1 MVMNERSFLDPTLRK
16 PPALAL
22 ANTVPPQTAE
32 NHADA
37 RVAGILAAARLAFA
51 EKGFDGAS
59 MQDLARA
66 AGMSVGNFYR
76 YFASKA
82 AIVQALIALDVEEM
96 GRDFQPVLASDDP
109 IATMRQQVRIKL
121 VKHQCSHDGALW
133 AEITATALRK
143 PEIGLACGMMET
155 TIADYLMQAFAAATG
170 FSIEEAQRRF
180 AAHAALMVMLVKS
193 SAMMPQQDET
203 LRNDLNA
210 MILRIIDQTLDEVA
224 ASGTKG

>member
-1 MVMNERSFLDPTLRK
+1 MNVHSDRCDTLM
-16 PPALAL
+16 L
-22 ANTVPPQTAE
+22 QTTE
-32 NHADA
+32 TPADA
-37 RVAGILAAARLAFA
+37 RVAEILAAARQAFA

-82 AIVQALIALDVEEM
+82 AIVQALIALDLEEM
-96 GRDFQPVLASDDP
+96 ARDFQPIFASDDP

-121 VKHQCSHDGALW
+121 VEHQCNHDGALW

-143 PEIGLACGMMET
+143 PEIGVACGLMET

-170 FSIEEAQRRF
+170 LSLEQSRARF
-180 AAHAALMVMLVKS
+180 AAHAALIVLLVKS

-210 MILRIIDQTLDEVA
+210 LILRIIDQTLDEVA
-224 ASGTKG
+224 ASGAKG

>member
-1 MVMNERSFLDPTLRK
+1 MLSPT
-16 PPALAL
+16 P
-22 ANTVPPQTAE
+22 TSTADTA
-32 NHADA
+32 ADA
-37 RVAGILAAARLAFA
+37 RVAEILAAARQAFA

-76 YFASKA
+76 YFPSKA
-82 AIVQALIALDVEEM
+82 AIVQALIALDLAEM
-96 GRDFQPVLASDDP
+96 GRDFQPIFASDDP

-121 VKHQCSHDGALW
+121 VEHQCNHDGALW

-143 PEIGLACGMMET
+143 PEIGIACGLMET

-170 FSIEEAQRRF
+170 LSLEQSRVRF
-180 AAHAALMVMLVKS
+180 AAHAALIVLLVKS
-193 SAMMPQQDET
+193 SAMMPQQDEA

-210 MILRIIDQTLDEVA
+210 MILRIIDQTLDEIA
-224 ASGTKG
+224 ACGVKG

>member
-1 MVMNERSFLDPTLRK
+1 MNVHFDWITALLKTRAEPIAEITADS
-16 PPALAL
+16 PAD
-22 ANTVPPQTAE
+22 Q
-32 NHADA
+32 
-37 RVAGILAAARLAFA
+37 RVAVILAAARQAFA

-82 AIVQALIALDVEEM
+82 AIVQALIALDIEEM
-96 GRDFQPVLASDDP
+96 AKDFLPIFASDDP
-109 IATMRQQVRIKL
+109 IATLRQQVRIKL
-121 VKHQCSHDGALW
+121 VEHQCNHDGALW

-143 PEIGLACGMMET
+143 PEIGLACGLMET
-155 TIADYLMQAFAAATG
+155 TIVDYLLQAFATATDL
-170 FSIEEAQRRF
+170 SLEQSRARF
-180 AAHAALMVMLVKS
+180 AAHAALIVLLVKS
-193 SAMMPQQDET
+193 SAMMPQKAET

-224 ASGTKG
+224 ASGAKG

>member
-1 MVMNERSFLDPTLRK
+1 MASADHVNLPH
-16 PPALAL
+16 
-22 ANTVPPQTAE
+22 TAPDSP
-32 NHADA
+32 ADA
-37 RVAGILAAARLAFA
+37 RVAEILAAARQAFA

-82 AIVQALIALDVEEM
+82 AIVQALIARDIEDM
-96 GRDFQPVLASDDP
+96 ARDFLPIFASDDP

-121 VKHQCSHDGALW
+121 VEHQCNHDGALW

-143 PEIGLACGMMET
+143 PEIGLACGLMET
-155 TIADYLMQAFAAATG
+155 TIVDYLLQAFAKACG
-170 FSIEEAQRRF
+170 VSLEQSRAQF
-180 AAHAALMVMLVKS
+180 AAHAALIVLLVKS
-193 SAMMPQQDET
+193 SAMMPQKDET

-210 MILRIIDQTLDEVA
+210 MILRIIDQTLDEIA
-224 ASGTKG
+224 ASSVKG

>member
-1 MVMNERSFLDPTLRK
+1 MLSADTVSLPH
-16 PPALAL
+16 PA
-22 ANTVPPQTAE
+22 PDSP
-32 NHADA
+32 ADA
-37 RVAGILAAARLAFA
+37 RVSEILVAARQAFA

-82 AIVQALIALDVEEM
+82 AIVQALIALDIEDM
-96 GRDFQPVLASDDP
+96 ARDFLPIFASDDP

-121 VKHQCSHDGALW
+121 VEHQCNKDGALW

-143 PEIGLACGMMET
+143 PEIGVACGLMET
-155 TIADYLMQAFAAATG
+155 TIVDYLLQAFAKACG
-170 FSIEEAQRRF
+170 VSLEQSRAQF
-180 AAHAALMVMLVKS
+180 AAHAALVVMLVKS
-193 SAMMPQQDET
+193 SAMMPQKDET
-203 LRNDLNA
+203 VRNDLNA

-224 ASGTKG
+224 ASSVKG

>member
-1 MVMNERSFLDPTLRK
+1 MLPQTSET
-16 PPALAL
+16 
-22 ANTVPPQTAE
+22 QTAE
-32 NHADA
+32 TQADQ
-37 RVAGILAAARLAFA
+37 RVAEILAAARLAFA

-82 AIVQALIALDVEEM
+82 AIVQALIALDLEEM
-96 GRDFQPVLASDDP
+96 GRDFQPVFASDDP
-109 IATMRQQVRIKL
+109 IATMRQQVRLKL
-121 VKHQCSHDGALW
+121 VKHQCNHDGALW

-143 PEIGLACGMMET
+143 PEIGVACGLMET

-170 FSIEEAQRRF
+170 FTIEQSRQRF

-203 LRNDLNA
+203 LRNDLNT
-210 MILRIIDQTLDEVA
+210 MILRIIDQILDEIA
-224 ASGTKG
+224 ASGAKG

>member
-1 MVMNERSFLDPTLRK
+1 ML
-16 PPALAL
+16 
-22 ANTVPPQTAE
+22 PQTAE
-32 NHADA
+32 TQTAETQADQ
-37 RVAGILAAARLAFA
+37 RVAEILAAARTAFA

-82 AIVQALIALDVEEM
+82 AIVQALIALDLEEM
-96 GRDFQPVLASDDP
+96 GRDFQPVFASDDP
-109 IATMRQQVRIKL
+109 IATMRQQVRLKL
-121 VKHQCSHDGALW
+121 VKHQCNHDGALW

-143 PEIGLACGMMET
+143 PEIGVACGLMET

-170 FSIEEAQRRF
+170 FSIEQSRQRF

-203 LRNDLNA
+203 LRHDLNA
-210 MILRIIDQTLDEVA
+210 MILRIIDQILDEVA
-224 ASGTKG
+224 ASGAKG